1 MDGGSVPSR
10 AGKGGPHVPIVH
22 PSFGVY
28 PGWLLISAGTL
39 ATCLGAASSLGGAG
53 AASTVLQKKVVL
65 TNASSGTTT
74 VVTKGEDV
82 VVKLSSP
89 GFEWT
94 EASVLS
100 ASPVAVLKKLSG
112 HVSAD
117 GSSVTKFEVVGYGT
131 ASLEAIGN
139 ATCTASTSGGA
150 WRRPHLVLWRAN
162 LTSPVVDPPLPSSD

>member
-1 MDGGSVPSR
+1 MHRSCIHRLGRIGLLLTT
-10 AGKGGPHVPIVH
+10 AGV
-22 PSFGVY
+22 
-28 PGWLLISAGTL
+28 L
-39 ATCLGAASSLGGAG
+39 AMCLGAASSLGGAG
-53 AASTVLQKKVVL
+53 AASTVRQNKVVL

-74 VVTKGEDV
+74 VVVKGEDV

-112 HVSAD
+112 HVSPD

-139 ATCTASTSGGA
+139 ATCTASTAGGA
-150 WRRPHLVLWRAN
+150 CIPISVLWQAN
-162 LTSPVVDPPLPSSD
+162 VASPVVDPPPPSSD